1 MPPPTHFSHPSPNNT
16 KSFKTVFQTLHEIPK
31 SAENHSPHL
40 LPEKD
45 LKPYDSHAILPRTMT
60 TSGGDNWHPSGKR
73 GFTDREFACLQGF
86 PLEHKFG
93 QNAIKKQIGNAVPP
107 VVAKVLLEG
116 IRKFMERTDGVAR
129 DEGDGDGDGDVDNKM
144 EICEDIDMDRVHI
157 EDINHR
163 GEIVDLIS
171 EAGDT
176 DSETK
181 DRKALSEESCDDS
194 EIVEVVELGKHIVV
208 D

>member
-1 MPPPTHFSHPSPNNT
+1 MPPPTHFSPSSHNNT
-16 KSFKTVFQTLHEIPK
+16 KSFKTVSQTLHEIPK

-45 LKPYDSHAILPRTMT
+45 LKPYNSHAILPRTMT

-107 VVAKVLLEG
+107 VVAKVLFEE
-116 IRKFMERTDGVAR
+116 IRKFMERTDGVVR
-129 DEGDGDGDGDVDNKM
+129 DEGGGDEDVDDKM

-157 EDINHR
+157 EDSDHR
-163 GEIVDLIS
+163 GLIVDLIS
-171 EAGDT
+171 EADDT
-176 DSETK
+176 DSETE
-181 DRKALSEESCDDS
+181 DRKALSEESVDET